1 MHIARLKKKIRF
13 KDKATPLLGYF
24 KTLLLLY
31 QRYKLEVDKLPYVS
45 LSVFRDLRNN
55 SLDMLN
61 FPADTFSGLE
71 NLKEM

>member
-1 MHIARLKKKIRF
+1 M
-13 KDKATPLLGYF
+13 GYF

-31 QRYKLEVDKLPYVS
+31 QKYKLEVDKLPYVS

-55 SLDMLN
+55 SLDMKN

>member
-1 MHIARLKKKIRF
+1 M
-13 KDKATPLLGYF
+13 GYF

-31 QRYKLEVDKLPYVS
+31 QKYKLEADKLPLCF

-55 SLDMLN
+55 PLDVKN
-61 FPADTFSGLE
+61 FPADAFSGLE